1 MPATLTDA
9 QLKAA
14 LTNEQIV
21 AARTKGVSAAD
32 TVDPVAEEITAALAK
47 VDTFAAGYEV
57 PAGMLTGWAR
67 DLAAHNVAKRL
78 GTPTAD
84 QIRTYER
91 ANKEL
96 EDLRDGKF
104 KNIPKTNT
112 ESGKVLHGSK
122 TNILP

>member
-1 MPATLTDA
+1 MPASLTDS

-14 LTNEQIV
+14 LTNEQIL

-32 TVDPVAEEITAALAK
+32 TLDPVAEEITAALAK
-47 VDTFAAGYEV
+47 VDAYAAGYEV
-57 PAGMLTGWAR
+57 DAGLLTGWAR
-67 DLAAHNVAKRL
+67 ELAAHNVAKRL

-91 ANKEL
+91 TLKEL

-104 KNIPKTNT
+104 KNIPKIANT
-112 ESGKVLHGSK
+112 ASGKVSSGSREK
-122 TNILP
+122 VI